1 MGQRLRSAIRRKE
14 LTFEAQLSARSPD
27 FLADYGMAEAV
38 LLPSSAY
45 LEISLAA
52 ARQASGGADALVLED
67 VVFAQ
72 ALILPED
79 GAKIL
84 QCILSPLA
92 ADAAQHQFQIF
103 SLTGEEWTL
112 HAQGLVHPAQAT
124 DADSAVDREALAAAC
139 PQTVPVSAHYERLLA
154 QGLVYGESYRLLQ
167 ELWQGPGAALGRIHC
182 PERFLGPAYTLHPV
196 VIEACMQILGAAL
209 PSGETGYRY
218 RVAGLDRLFLHRRPA
233 PTTGTL
239 FGSATTGAAV
249 GNDTLQADLALF
261 DKDGLLAR
269 ISGLSLQRVLYQP
282 LASAHG
288 RATTARPDS
297 ALFLHQLAATPESAR
312 RALLATHVRTQIAAV
327 LGLDEP
333 EQIGQRLGLF
343 DLGLDSMLAV
353 ELRNRLQKSL
363 GRKFRTT
370 LLFDYPTLEALTGH
384 IAEAL
389 LPGLCEAEPHRN
401 QDALAPAQASSD
413 AQRLS
418 QVRSEVE
425 RLTEAEVEASL
436 AAELAA
442 LEALLS

>member
-1 MGQRLRSAIRRKE
+1 MI
-14 LTFEAQLSARSPD
+14 
-27 FLADYGMAEAV
+27 
-38 LLPSSAY
+38 
-45 LEISLAA
+45 
-52 ARQASGGADALVLED
+52 
-67 VVFAQ
+67 
-72 ALILPED
+72 
-79 GAKIL
+79 
-84 QCILSPLA
+84 
-92 ADAAQHQFQIF
+92 
-103 SLTGEEWTL
+103 
-112 HAQGLVHPAQAT
+112 
-124 DADSAVDREALAAAC
+124 AC
-139 PQTVPVSAHYERLLA
+139 PPTI
-154 QGLVYGESYRLLQ
+154 GL
-167 ELWQGPGAALGRIHC
+167 
-182 PERFLGPAYTLHPV
+182 T
-196 VIEACMQILGAAL
+196 
-209 PSGETGYRY
+209 
-218 RVAGLDRLFLHRRPA
+218 
-233 PTTGTL
+233 
-239 FGSATTGAAV
+239 ATTGAAV